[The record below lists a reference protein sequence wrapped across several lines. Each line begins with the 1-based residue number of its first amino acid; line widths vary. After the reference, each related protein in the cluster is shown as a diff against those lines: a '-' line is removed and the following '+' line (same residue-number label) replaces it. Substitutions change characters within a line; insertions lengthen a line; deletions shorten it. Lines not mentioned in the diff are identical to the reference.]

1 MKICSKTGILYDAMT
16 YLDAY
21 FAEEKPHFPTESVYE
36 AMTRELKE
44 FTISSVISPFFKR
57 HHSLPAPIFEYLRVK
72 TDECCGSISELT
84 QLLSEDEERENLR
97 LITTY
102 TLFYPDISADEHGI
116 HSAHA
121 EQTHAECSM
130 KTAMRLDKMDYPAD
144 FKYQALL
151 CLTYFRHA
159 VSELCR
165 TLSCIGEALESAGEK
180 YQSETDAVFAEIRSG
195 KCNKLYMASA
205 GLDLGIFNEI
215 TVSFSLLHP
224 ELLLPVCHEKKLLLL
239 VGKDHTDALVRDFN
253 EDSIDLVAFLDDIG
267 NEIRRMILE
276 ILSGEG
282 DLTVSD
288 ISRLTGIPVTTVTR
302 HLEVLCDHYLIR
314 ISHRKGQQ
322 VFYTVNREYLAK
334 ARIKTNKYLQS
345 LTGDF

>member
-1 MKICSKTGILYDAMT
+1 MKICSETGILYDAMT

-44 FTISSVISPFFKR
+44 FTIPSVISPFFKR
-57 HHSLPAPIFEYLRVK
+57 HHSLPAPIFEYLRME
-72 TDECCGSISELT
+72 TAECCSSILEFT
-84 QLLSEDEERENLR
+84 QKLYEDEEREKLH

-116 HSAHA
+116 HSDRAKTFP
-121 EQTHAECSM
+121 ENCSVKM
-130 KTAMRLDKMDYPAD
+130 AMRLDKMDYPAD

-151 CLTYFRHA
+151 CLTYFKHA
-159 VSELCR
+159 VNELCR

-195 KCNKLYMASA
+195 KYNKLYMASA

-224 ELLLPVCHEKKLLLL
+224 ELLLPVCHDKKLLLI
-239 VGKDHTDALVRDFN
+239 VGKDHTDALIRALDA
-253 EDSIDLVAFLDDIG
+253 DRIDLASFLDDIG

-276 ILSGEG
+276 TLASEGE
-282 DLTVSD
+282 LTASD
-288 ISRLTGIPVTTVTR
+288 ITRLTGIPVTTVIR
-302 HLEVLCDHYLIR
+302 HLETLCDHYLIR
-314 ISHRKGQQ
+314 ISHRKGLQI
-322 VFYTVNREYLAK
+322 FYTVNLEYLAK